1 MAFASCP
8 LTYQSTVVV
17 VCTDSLTA
25 SSSPTQ
31 RRRRRSSAPCRRR
44 RRENLSCCCC
54 LVLLKYKKAPV
65 LHTVLLL
72 LAAAV
77 GQYMQ
82 SPASS
87 ARTLRP
93 RTSSCTTT
101 TTTWSFWPLLCVRG
115 LANLRQHKKKKKT
128 KQSNRRILL
137 IARRALDTALYTA
150 CQYILLLLS
159 WLLLEG
165 GTLHT
170 TDTYSVPQQYTETWI
185 YRYMY
190 QSVQLLSKAYPDHQ
204 RRTVHYI
211 LYYQR
216 LRVCGGIYIVNSSYL
231 YWQFNSNLRIRQ
243 KAFVAKKLRLRR
255 LEELVVFYE
264 GLSSQLVVVPLL
276 GNNLAKKTSQN
287 QIWNHSKVSNNIN
300 SNFSRL
306 CIFFVK
312 LFIIEIFP

>member
-1 MAFASCP
+1 MKKNISFFHDMNFTKNFVKKRFLKACFQYSGSIWLYILVALADYVVLSMAFASCP
-8 LTYQSTVVV
+8 LTYQSTVAV

-44 RRENLSCCCC
+44 RRENLSCCC

-93 RTSSCTTT
+93 RSTSSCTTTT

-150 CQYILLLLS
+150 CQYTTASLLAVVRGAHCILLILCHS
-159 WLLLEG
+159 STPRRGYIDILEC
-165 GTLHT
+165 T
-170 TDTYSVPQQYTETWI
+170 TTIKSLP
-185 YRYMY
+185 
-190 QSVQLLSKAYPDHQ
+190 
-204 RRTVHYI
+204 
-211 LYYQR
+211 
-216 LRVCGGIYIVNSSYL
+216 
-231 YWQFNSNLRIRQ
+231 
-243 KAFVAKKLRLRR
+243 
-255 LEELVVFYE
+255 
-264 GLSSQLVVVPLL
+264 
-276 GNNLAKKTSQN
+276 
-287 QIWNHSKVSNNIN
+287 
-300 SNFSRL
+300 
-306 CIFFVK
+306 
-312 LFIIEIFP
+312 

>member
-1 MAFASCP
+1 MYPSKTQTPFWLFSKKNISFFHDMNFTKIFVKKKFIKACFQYSGSIWLYILVALADYVVLSMAFASCP
-8 LTYQSTVVV
+8 LTYWSTVVV

-115 LANLRQHKKKKKT
+115 LANLRQHKKKKKKT

-150 CQYILLLLS
+150 CQYTTASLLAVVRGAHCILLILCHS
-159 WLLLEG
+159 STPRRGYIDILEC
-165 GTLHT
+165 T
-170 TDTYSVPQQYTETWI
+170 TTIKSLP
-185 YRYMY
+185 
-190 QSVQLLSKAYPDHQ
+190 
-204 RRTVHYI
+204 
-211 LYYQR
+211 
-216 LRVCGGIYIVNSSYL
+216 
-231 YWQFNSNLRIRQ
+231 
-243 KAFVAKKLRLRR
+243 
-255 LEELVVFYE
+255 
-264 GLSSQLVVVPLL
+264 
-276 GNNLAKKTSQN
+276 
-287 QIWNHSKVSNNIN
+287 
-300 SNFSRL
+300 
-306 CIFFVK
+306 
-312 LFIIEIFP
+312 